1 MCYYLYGS
9 LYGNIPEN
17 EYDSIQRKYQYRI
30 SRGTKHDLKKAVLA
44 PGGYVQ
50 DDFRIT
56 DRMCDC
62 DSPVG
67 RNDPHDKMIL
77 ELRELIVELS
87 KLPGAKQ
94 INICKT
100 WIGKRN
106 KKEINVKL
114 QDLDIAEFLADMQ
127 SDHLYSIDLST

>member
-9 LYGNIPEN
+9 LYGDIPKEEYN
-17 EYDSIQRKYQYRI
+17 EIQKKYQYRI
-30 SRGTKHDLKKAVLA
+30 SPGTKHDVKKAVL
-44 PGGYVQ
+44 GTDGYVE

-67 RNDPHDKMIL
+67 RGDPDDEMIA
-77 ELRELIVELS
+77 ELRDLIVELS

-100 WIGKRN
+100 WIGRRN
-106 KKEINVKL
+106 KREIRVKL
-114 QDLDIAEFLADMQ
+114 QDLDIASFLADLPT
-127 SDHLYSIDLST
+127 DHFYSIDL